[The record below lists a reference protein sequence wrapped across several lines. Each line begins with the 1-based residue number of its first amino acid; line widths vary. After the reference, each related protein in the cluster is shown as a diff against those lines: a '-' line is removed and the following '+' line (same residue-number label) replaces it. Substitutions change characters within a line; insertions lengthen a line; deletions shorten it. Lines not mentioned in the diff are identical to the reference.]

1 MHSHDTP
8 GVVFLTWGSEL
19 RKGGNKT
26 SHFFLMWSIGKFR
39 SSASLL
45 QNNKNSPMYSF
56 KSLILLTCIFFLIDF
71 PGILISFCWYQINYK
86 SNNYLNIITNLIDV
100 LIVICYASQSKK
112 FHLFRDVIIGNLLG
126 RCSAITAIDRGGVP
140 ARTQDLDFHRLVR
153 RTTLFGQHLRQV
165 RDTHDL
171 FW

>member
-1 MHSHDTP
+1 
-8 GVVFLTWGSEL
+8 
-19 RKGGNKT
+19 
-26 SHFFLMWSIGKFR
+26 MWSIGKFR

-45 QNNKNSPMYSF
+45 QNNKNCPIVDI
-56 KSLILLTCIFFLIDF
+56 KLI
-71 PGILISFCWYQINYK
+71 INRTTIYI
-86 SNNYLNIITNLIDV
+86 YLNIITNLIDV

-140 ARTQDLDFHRLVR
+140 ARTQDLGFHRLVR

-171 FW
+171 FWQRCR